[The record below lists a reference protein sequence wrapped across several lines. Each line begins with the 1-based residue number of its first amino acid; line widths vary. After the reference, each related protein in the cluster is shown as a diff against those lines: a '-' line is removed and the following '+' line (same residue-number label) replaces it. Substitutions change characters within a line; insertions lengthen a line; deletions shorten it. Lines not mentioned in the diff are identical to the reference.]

1 MLIQYNKA
9 PEVTR
14 KRLYLETMGEVLPKM
29 GHKLIIDK
37 DSSWLMP
44 FVLPTQMNPFGSA
57 K

>member
-1 MLIQYNKA
+1 
-9 PEVTR
+9 
-14 KRLYLETMGEVLPKM
+14 MGEVLPRM

-44 FVLPTQMNPFGSA
+44 FILPTQMNPLGTA